1 MRKIALVFSGQGSQY
16 VGMGKELYENF
27 DCVKALYDDASN
39 TFESDIAA
47 LSFNGPIEDLSKTI
61 NTQPAI
67 LTHSIACLLVLQE
80 NGIKADAVC
89 GFSLGEYSALVASE
103 VISFKDCLKL
113 VQTRATL
120 MENAVKDVD
129 STMYAVVGLTYDEV
143 LDVIKDEAQI
153 CNYNTKTQIVIGGEK
168 SKLEAV
174 VKRFSEDVKVVE
186 LNVSG
191 AFHSSVLD
199 NASNQFKQAID
210 ECQLNKPNTKVLSNY
225 TGTYYES
232 IDSDTLSKQMNNT
245 VRFYDNIQVLLNDGY
260 DTFIELGPGRVI
272 SSFVKSIGRELGVK
286 PLVLNVEDL
295 KSLEK
300 VLKKLEE

>member
-1 MRKIALVFSGQGSQY
+1 MSKIALVFSGQGSQY
-16 VGMGKELYENF
+16 VGMGKELYDNF
-27 DCVKALYDDASN
+27 ESVKALYDDASSV
-39 TFESDIAA
+39 FESDIAT

-80 NGIKADAVC
+80 SGINASAVC
-89 GFSLGEYSALVASE
+89 GFSLGEYSALVASG
-103 VISFKDCLKL
+103 VLSFKDCLKL

-120 MENAVKDVD
+120 MEDAVKDCD

-143 LDVIKDEAQI
+143 LSVIKEEAQI
-153 CNYNTKTQIVIGGEK
+153 CNYNTKTQIVIGGLK
-168 SKLEAV
+168 SDLEEV
-174 VKRFSEDVKVVE
+174 VKRFNDDVKVVE

-199 NASNQFKQAID
+199 SASMEFNKAIQ
-210 ECQLNKPNTKVLSNY
+210 EYQLNKPNIKILSNY
-225 TGTYYES
+225 TGTYYEN
-232 IDSDTLSKQMNNT
+232 IECDTLSKQMNNT

-286 PLVLNVEDL
+286 PVVLNVEDI
-295 KSLEK
+295 KSLNK

>member
-1 MRKIALVFSGQGSQY
+1 MSKIALVFSGQGSQY
-16 VGMGKELYENF
+16 VGMGQEF
-27 DCVKALYDDASN
+27 YDN
-39 TFESDIAA
+39 FESVRNLFESASSTFGKDIAN
-47 LSFNGPIEDLSKTI
+47 LCFNGPIEDLSKTI

-80 NGIKADAVC
+80 KGIKADAVC

-103 VISFKDCLKL
+103 VLSFEDCLKL
-113 VQTRATL
+113 VYSRATL
-120 MENAVKDVD
+120 MDEAVQKSD

-143 LDVIKDEAQI
+143 VNTIGTSAQV
-153 CNYNTKTQIVIGGEK
+153 CNYNTKTQIVIGGERN
-168 SKLEAV
+168 SLETV
-174 VKRFSEDVKVVE
+174 VAKFDESVKVVE

-199 NASNQFKQAID
+199 SASEMFKQEI
-210 ECQLNKPNTKVLSNY
+210 EKYEFKEPSTKILSNY
-225 TGTYYES
+225 TGNYYET

-245 VRFYDNIQVLLNDGY
+245 VRFYENIQLLINDGY

-272 SSFVKSIGRELGVK
+272 SSFVKSIGRDLGVK
-286 PLVLNVEDL
+286 PTVLNVEDL

-300 VLKKLEE
+300 TLKKLEG